1 MSETGTVARGYD
13 RLSLAPPERRPHA
26 RPLPSAFNRVSLM
39 VRIQRRPKGAPSRR
53 VRTDSAHAAWQ
64 ALRADIKGAKGESIV
79 RETLASCGLP
89 TLHDVHL
96 PSVTGPG
103 FTQIDHLVLLP
114 DAIVVIETK
123 HYAGRLSGHPADR
136 WWHQRVGHEKDGR
149 LVLSPL
155 HQNMA
160 HCAAVRAITVPIA
173 LDFQVVSR
181 VVLTGSAETD
191 PMLAEYVLDPETLA
205 GEIRGASCRA
215 PHASRA
221 RIWDQIIAAQRTRP
235 LASV

>member
-1 MSETGTVARGYD
+1 
-13 RLSLAPPERRPHA
+13 
-26 RPLPSAFNRVSLM
+26 M

-89 TLHDVHL
+89 ALHDVQL
-96 PSVTGPG
+96 PSVTGQG

-114 DAIVVIETK
+114 DAVMVIETK
-123 HYAGRLSGHPADR
+123 HYAGRLSGHTADR
-136 WWHQRVGHEKDGR
+136 WWRQRLGCEKDGR

-155 HQNMA
+155 YQNA
-160 HCAAVRAITVPIA
+160 GHCAAVRAVAAPIA

-191 PMLAEYVLDPETLA
+191 PALTECLLKPETLA
-205 GEIRGASCRA
+205 GEIRAAATRA
-215 PHASRA
+215 PHASRT
-221 RIWDQIIAAQRTRP
+221 RIWEHLVAAQRKRP
-235 LASV
+235 VTSA